1 MINHFVVLWEF
12 RMSSQNKKSLLCL
25 VEESSKLIEHFI
37 WINFPNLNRQDKEDI
52 SQEVKIKI
60 LKKLESGRKIKNF
73 KSYLKRVVFTT
84 ALDTIPKER
93 IESFGENEM
102 DLNLANHLSEF
113 NLLRPETALEKTR
126 ANRILHDAIDSLSA
140 NRRIVIKLY
149 LKGLNVREAAEF
161 LGWSTSRVNHLFY
174 RGIEDLRK
182 KVDRDA
188 V

>member
-1 MINHFVVLWEF
+1 MN
-12 RMSSQNKKSLLCL
+12 SKSKKSLQSLI
-25 VEESSKLIEHFI
+25 EESSQLIERFI

-73 KSYLKRVVFTT
+73 KSYLKRVVYTT
-84 ALDTIPKER
+84 ALDTISKER
-93 IESFGENEM
+93 IESFGEKEM
-102 DLNLANHLSEF
+102 ELNLANHLSEF
-113 NLLRPETALEKTR
+113 NILGPEVSFEKTR
-126 ANRILHDAIDSLSA
+126 TNRILHDAINSLSA

-149 LKGLNVREAAEF
+149 LKGLNVRETAEF

-182 KVDRDA
+182 KVDRSA
-188 V
+188 F